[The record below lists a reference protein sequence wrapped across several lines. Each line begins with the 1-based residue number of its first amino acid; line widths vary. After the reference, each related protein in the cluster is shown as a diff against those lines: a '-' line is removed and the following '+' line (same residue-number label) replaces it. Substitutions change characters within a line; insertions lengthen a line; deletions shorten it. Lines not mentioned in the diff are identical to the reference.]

1 MTINLC
7 NGFHPLHHSNL
18 YGILAYDTTLL
29 TQPVTFQP
37 VMFGYNHMTT
47 NHIKSISNTFNM
59 HELDVIRVSRGWEVP
74 IIEYFS
80 YAR

>member
-1 MTINLC
+1 
-7 NGFHPLHHSNL
+7 
-18 YGILAYDTTLL
+18 
-29 TQPVTFQP
+29 
-37 VMFGYNHMTT
+37 MFGYNHMTT